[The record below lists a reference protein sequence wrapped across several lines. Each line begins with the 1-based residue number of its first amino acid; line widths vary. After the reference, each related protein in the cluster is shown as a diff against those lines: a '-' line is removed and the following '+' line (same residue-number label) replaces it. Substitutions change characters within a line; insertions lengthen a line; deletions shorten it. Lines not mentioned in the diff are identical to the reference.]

1 MSNVPDEPQ
10 NDFRPKFLDP
20 KEAKR
25 AEYVG
30 ELSPEETRALI
41 EEVEPAIIEDNSPKN
56 PNKPLTARAKEACRL
71 IALGWTPAD
80 IGAKLKYA
88 TEYVTNARNT
98 PRWKAEI
105 ARNQDKMFEQD
116 VMTRLK
122 DLGPDSVN
130 VIEEL
135 MRDPSVSALKKADKA
150 QWVIEKLTGKA
161 KQEHSV
167 ESNTLAAFTE
177 IARQML
183 QSGEKLDDI
192 DVTPQTREVSPGSF
206 AAVKIPQVSTESKFT
221 KWVDEE
227 I

>member
-1 MSNVPDEPQ
+1 MSTLPEDPQ
-10 NDFRPKFLDP
+10 NPNFRPKFLNA
-20 KEAKR
+20 KEAKQSQ
-25 AEYVG
+25 YVG
-30 ELSPEETRALI
+30 ELPEEETQSLI
-41 EEVEPAIIEDNSPKN
+41 QEPEEPPSR

-71 IALGWTPAD
+71 IAMGWQKPD
-80 IGAKLKYA
+80 ISKKLKYSESYLANA
-88 TEYVTNARNT
+88 TQY
-98 PRWKAEI
+98 PRWRAEI
-105 ARNQDKMFEQD
+105 ARFQDRMFEQD

-122 DLGPDSVN
+122 DLGGPSVD

-135 MRDPSVSALKKADKA
+135 LHDPAISALKKADKA

-192 DVTPQTREVSPGSF
+192 DVTPQTREVI
-206 AAVKIPQVSTESKFT
+206 AASGQTVQIPAVSTESKFT